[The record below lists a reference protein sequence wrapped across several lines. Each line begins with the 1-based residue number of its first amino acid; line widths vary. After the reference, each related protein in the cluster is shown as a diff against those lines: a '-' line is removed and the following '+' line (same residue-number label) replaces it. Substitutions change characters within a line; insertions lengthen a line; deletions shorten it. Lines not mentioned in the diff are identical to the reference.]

1 MSDQRTTKAGGHEP
15 PAPADLGMLAETG
28 LPAKGGCPA
37 ASAER
42 GSPQSVPVST
52 EAGGHAPAARIPV
65 STNEDGQV
73 RLWTPTPAERERAW
87 LTSFMRWVGER
98 EGRAFAEYEQ
108 LREWSVTE
116 LERFWESIWEYF
128 GVRCSHPYERAL
140 DTHTMPGARW
150 FDGAELNYAENM
162 LCAGRRSSDRPP
174 ASARTD
180 RGSAA
185 ECEGRPDGRDPSQIA
200 VLHASELRDVQELT
214 WGELSAQVAAVAG
227 GLRALGVERGDR
239 VVAYMPNIPET
250 LIAFLASASVGAI
263 FSSAAPEFGARS
275 VIDRFAQITPKVVLA
290 VDGYRHGGK
299 DFDRREV
306 VGEILAEL
314 PSVRHTVLVPYL
326 FEHARSSPA
335 PASAS
340 AAAGADTAGARGA
353 PADPVDAPPPSW
365 PGALTWGELCER
377 GAGREASFEQVPFDH
392 PLWVLYSSGTTGLP
406 KAIVHSHGGIL
417 LEQLKKSHLH
427 LDLHA
432 GDRMFWFTTT
442 GWMMWNFLI
451 GCLFTEAAIVLYDG
465 SPGHPDLGA
474 MWALAQRTK
483 MTCMGVSAGLLSACE
498 KAGVQ
503 PARDYDLSALRAIGS
518 TGSPLAPESFAWV
531 YREVKPDVWLFST
544 SGGTDVCTAFV
555 GGCPLLPVY
564 EGELQCR
571 VLGCAVEAWD
581 EQGRSVTD
589 EVGELVLTEPLPSMP
604 LFFWGDPPA
613 HDPNLPPDAPESRAG
628 PRYRE
633 SYFSMFPGVWR
644 HGDWIRI
651 TPRGGAVIYGRSD
664 ATINR
669 QGVRMGTSEIYRAAS
684 AVEEVVDALVVDIP
698 RRPQADARPAELE
711 MWLFVVLR
719 HGVALDEE
727 LAGRIRR
734 RIREDCSP
742 RHVPDEV
749 MQIAEVPRTLSGK
762 TLEVPVK
769 RILMG
774 AAPTEAASVDS
785 LANPRALDYF
795 VELAQTLG

>member
-1 MSDQRTTKAGGHEP
+1 MGARWLVGEFGDGVAMGSDRA
-15 PAPADLGMLAETG
+15 AP
-28 LPAKGGCPA
+28 
-37 ASAER
+37 
-42 GSPQSVPVST
+42 
-52 EAGGHAPAARIPV
+52 
-65 STNEDGQV
+65 
-73 RLWTPTPAERERAW
+73 LWEPTPAERERAW
-87 LTSFMRWVGER
+87 LTSFMRWAGER
-98 EGRAFAEYEQ
+98 EGRTFVDYEQ
-108 LREWSVTE
+108 LRQWSVTE
-116 LERFWESIWEYF
+116 LERFWASIWEYF
-128 GVRCSHPYERAL
+128 GVRCSRPYERVL
-140 DTHTMPGARW
+140 DARTMPGARW
-150 FDGAELNYAENM
+150 FEGARLNYAENM
-162 LCAGRRSSDRPP
+162 LCDRRTGD
-174 ASARTD
+174 
-180 RGSAA
+180 
-185 ECEGRPDGRDPSQIA
+185 ERDPNAIA
-200 VLHASELRDVQELT
+200 LLHASELRPLGELT

-250 LIAFLASASVGAI
+250 LVAFLASASLGAI

-275 VIDRFAQITPKVVLA
+275 VIDRFAQIEPKVVFA

-299 DFDRREV
+299 DFDRRAV

-314 PSVRHTVLVPYL
+314 PTVRHAVLVPYL
-326 FEHARSSPA
+326 LEG
-335 PASAS
+335 AS
-340 AAAGADTAGARGA
+340 
-353 PADPVDAPPPSW
+353 PPPAVPASW
-365 PGALTWGELCER
+365 PGALTWQELCER
-377 GAGREASFEQVPFDH
+377 GAGSEPEFEQVPFDH

-427 LDLHA
+427 LDLHP

-474 MWALAQRTK
+474 MWALAERTK

-503 PARDYDLSALRAIGS
+503 PARDYDLSALRSIGS

-604 LFFWGDPPA
+604 LFFWGDPPTHA
-613 HDPNLPPDAPESRAG
+613 PDLPPGGPQSPVG

-633 SYFSMFPGVWR
+633 SYFSMYPGVWR

-669 QGVRMGTSEIYRAAS
+669 QGVRMGTSELYRAAG
-684 AVEEVVDALVVDIP
+684 AVEEVVDSLVVDIP
-698 RRPQADARPAELE
+698 SGSGARPPGAQASELE

-719 HGVALDEE
+719 PGVELDEE
-727 LAGRIRR
+727 LKGRIKR

-785 LANPRALDYF
+785 LANPRALEYF
-795 VELAQTLG
+795 VELAQTLR